1 LAKAQS
7 EVTVRVGTL
16 NIRIKYNKCS
26 MFGIRDEIS
35 SGIGRTMKP
44 ERSDGSDLRWKRSET
59 KADEPR
65 GQKVLAGR
73 KQAERRSTRR
83 HCAEIRRIK
92 GSDSAY
98 FGRFN
103 NRTVVY
109 HIFNSVKVTIY
120 GADEQSYCGKSV
132 PLKCP
137 SSIV

>member
-1 LAKAQS
+1 MAKAQS

-73 KQAERRSTRR
+73 KQAEK
-83 HCAEIRRIK
+83 I
-92 GSDSAY
+92 
-98 FGRFN
+98 
-103 NRTVVY
+103 
-109 HIFNSVKVTIY
+109 
-120 GADEQSYCGKSV
+120 DEKTLCGG
-132 PLKCP
+132 
-137 SSIV
+137 